1 MAGPNKS
8 SAALSTRPTPK
19 RRAASPLAN
28 TASAQ
33 APLTAANTT
42 PMRAIGSP
50 CSREKK
56 MLNNGAASAWPSI
69 QTATKLTSRSIW
81 RISCGDAPL
90 TGPGAGAGPLAG
102 ESQQERRRRHAGDA
116 AGGAGARRLSVHV
129 EWRGDHRAEEQRDGE
144 DGGGDRHREFRSS
157 AIRQYSRGEQHDQAA
172 RCQRRRGM
180 AHHFS
185 GEVQSIEVE
194 VVEKGVEDEASAE
207 QKVAGNDRCDRAP
220 FPESL
225 TLSLQH

>member
-56 MLNNGAASAWPSI
+56 MLKNGAASAWPSI
-69 QTATKLTSRSIW
+69 QTATKLTSRSS
-81 RISCGDAPL
+81 RSISCGDAQL
-90 TGPGAGAGPLAG
+90 TGAGTGAGVMGG
-102 ESQQERRRRHAGDA
+102 TWSRS
-116 AGGAGARRLSVHV
+116 AGGGC
-129 EWRGDHRAEEQRDGE
+129 
-144 DGGGDRHREFRSS
+144 DRHRDLRSS